1 MKLPYSEYLPIEKLS
16 AVFNNTTNS
25 YKYYWFLSILNYVK
39 LNTGKNVPIDL
50 IVIDMIATAWY
61 PINYFKLS
69 FGELDQFSIS
79 ILELQNRFGYPLD
92 IKRQE
97 LIAELSERKKDPTIK
112 SIITKLSRYVPY
124 RFISPW
130 FINETVGILDT
141 KKNALI
147 NALSNQYFMDESSP
161 SIYRILDGSIEINK
175 LWEQY
180 LKKHLPILQGFSYW
194 HLVKFLQRKNPN
206 VPSISEKLFQ
216 PESRLLKSARIY
228 WNTYLESN
236 KSVKCIY
243 SDEIICMNE
252 YSIDHFLPWSFVAH
266 DQLWNLVP
274 VPKRINSSK
283 GDSLPSIQYLEKFA
297 EIQFD
302 AFHIAKLTLKEKTLE
317 DFTILFNEGI
327 LDIAQFDKSKFIRIL
342 LENIKPSMQIATNM
356 GFTTNWSWR
365 KKQ

>member
-16 AVFNNTTNS
+16 AVFNSTTNS
-25 YKYYWFLSILNYVK
+25 YKYYWFLSILNFLK
-39 LNTGKNVPIDL
+39 QNPKKKIPIDL

-97 LIAELSERKKDPTIK
+97 LIADLLRRIKDPTIK

-130 FINETVGILDT
+130 FMDETAGILDT

-147 NALSNQYFMDESSP
+147 NSLSNQYFTNESSA
-161 SIYRILDGSIEINK
+161 SIYRIIDESIEINN

-180 LKKHLPILQGFSYW
+180 LIKHLPILQGFSYW
-194 HLVKFLQRKNPN
+194 NLIKFLQKKNPN

-216 PESRLLKSARIY
+216 PEMRALKSARSY
-228 WNTYLESN
+228 WDTYLESKKN
-236 KSVKCIY
+236 LKCIY
-243 SDEIICMNE
+243 SDENINTDN

-274 VPKRINSSK
+274 VPQHINSSK
-283 GDSLPSIQYLEKFA
+283 GDRLPSQRYIEKLG
-297 EIQFD
+297 EIHFD
-302 AFHIAKLTLKEKTLE
+302 AFHIVRKTLNEKNLE
-317 DFTILFNEGI
+317 DYTTLFKESI
-327 LDIAQFDKSKFIRIL
+327 SDITRIDKPKFIRTIS
-342 LENIKPSMQIATNM
+342 ENIRPLIQIATNM
-356 GFTTNWSWR
+356 GFIPNWSWNN
-365 KKQ
+365 